1 MVLWL
6 LISSLSGYLV
16 RLYVAATTK
25 TARILSML
33 YIPLVNAHAYFVL
46 ILKWWI
52 KRLCS
57 NLNLLCRPQGMEI
70 VFTEELFEAD
80 LSVEERAKHWIALF
94 SNFDE
99 NDRKALQYILLQKQR
114 WLADVGQSLSS
125 FLYLYIYGWFSILLS
140 RMVLHIWSLPHF
152 PGLIPWSLIR
162 CMQIEKGE

>member
-1 MVLWL
+1 
-6 LISSLSGYLV
+6 
-16 RLYVAATTK
+16 
-25 TARILSML
+25 ML

-46 ILKWWI
+46 ILKWLI

-114 WLADVGQSLSS
+114 
-125 FLYLYIYGWFSILLS
+125 
-140 RMVLHIWSLPHF
+140 
-152 PGLIPWSLIR
+152 
-162 CMQIEKGE
+162 